1 MTTLVRNEG
10 SKMMRG
16 TKKILKKLA
25 YAGIITLA
33 FAAGAREAKASIV
46 EVTDVQ
52 IIRGELVG
60 GWFQAIEV
68 VDEIIVGDVF
78 VITPEVT
85 NLGSETEYVLNL
97 YGWDLSPENRVEVI
111 GTSGLCVTYY
121 DLQPG
126 ESTGLL
132 PFCLEQAFK
141 AEETGGVTMNIY
153 VKDWVF
159 ENLCQYTFEFIVIPE
174 PSTMTLLG
182 MGSVGLLSRRKK
194 RGNHH

>member
-1 MTTLVRNEG
+1 MST
-10 SKMMRG
+10 K
-16 TKKILKKLA
+16 TKKSLKTLICAEMVALA
-25 YAGIITLA
+25 LLGC
-33 FAAGAREAKASIV
+33 AREVKASIV

-52 IIRGELVG
+52 IIRGELVE
-60 GWFQAIEV
+60 GWFQGIEV

-97 YGWDLSPENRVEVI
+97 YGWDLSPENRVQVI
-111 GTSGLCVTYY
+111 GTGGLCATCD

-126 ESTGLL
+126 ESAGLL
-132 PFCLEQAFK
+132 PFCLQQAFK

-153 VKDWVF
+153 VKDCVGN
-159 ENLCQYTFEFIVIPE
+159 NLCQYTFEFTVIPE
-174 PSTMTLLG
+174 PSTMTFLG
-182 MGSVGLLSRRKK
+182 MGLVGLLSRRKK